1 MRVLKESKIIANIYD
16 KEDNIIETR
25 HFTNRKALDNYVDT
39 LNNLVDMTMDKE
51 LYKTV
56 KGSIAPQDVWKIV
69 IDTNITEE
77 KKKKPFIK
85 RDAGNVEQNI
95 ATFNSMMTTG
105 DGQGLAEALIPVDKN
120 SDIIELPTF
129 RKCMKEYDL
138 GKEDLKELKQELKE
152 RAPEADLGG
161 YVYKFRWAPSKWNR
175 GSSRATR
182 VIYVNILKDSK
193 VYLITMYMKKDKG
206 TLSSKELKEVKKL
219 SKILKN

>member
-1 MRVLKESKIIANIYD
+1 MKILKESKNIVANIYD
-16 KEDNIIETR
+16 KDENIIETR
-25 HFTNRKALDNYVDT
+25 HFSSRKQLDDYVNT

-51 LYKTV
+51 LYKI
-56 KGSIAPQDVWKIV
+56 KGNIVLLDVWKII

-77 KKKKPFIK
+77 KKPFIK

-95 ATFNSMMTTG
+95 ATFNAMMTTG
-105 DGQGLAEALIPVDKN
+105 NSQCLAEALIPVDKN

-129 RKCMKEYDL
+129 KKCMKEYDL
-138 GKEDLKELKQELKE
+138 GKEDLKELKKELKE

-161 YVYKFRWAPSKWNR
+161 YVYKFRWAPGKWNR

-193 VYLITMYMKKDKG
+193 VYLITMYIKKDKG
-206 TLSSKELKEVKKL
+206 TLSPKELKEVKKL